1 MADPI
6 NPSASSRGP
15 MPDAFSLGKS
25 ASQAPQGAKPTAAAA
40 PQPPSSPF
48 VSGFRVQ
55 GKRLKGPVEISKK
68 LVELSFLEMS
78 TDKDSL
84 LVLNVESRDMQKNP
98 YLFSIVTM
106 SPSMLDVTYTCLPN
120 MSPKK
125 RRIEVLRHFLN
136 LLTICEDCYDLDIH
150 AIYQLLEGAVADM
163 NEYVSLDYNKLF
175 SLYDN
180 LKAEHSALQKKANEM
195 GEATGSLSKEN
206 YELKTK
212 NDELTLQLKKLET
225 YSDSVLSL
233 KIEEWLS
240 EHKGEINIAEFSKV
254 YNVPET
260 RVEQILNKLVTEGYI
275 ETKG

>member
-1 MADPI
+1 MADPM
-6 NPSASSRGP
+6 NSP
-15 MPDAFSLGKS
+15 
-25 ASQAPQGAKPTAAAA
+25 APPGAKPAQPGAKAASAPPAA
-40 PQPPSSPF
+40 STPF

-55 GKRLKGPVEISKK
+55 GRRLKGPEEISRK
-68 LVELSFLEMS
+68 LAELSFLEMS
-78 TDKDSL
+78 IDKDTL
-84 LVLNVESRDMQKNP
+84 FVLNVESRDIQKNP

-106 SPSMLDVTYTCLPN
+106 SPSMVEVTYTCLPN

-125 RRIEVLRHFLN
+125 RRIDVLRHLLN
-136 LLTICEDCYDLDIH
+136 LLTICEDCYEMDIH
-150 AIYQLLEGAVADM
+150 AIYQLLEGTVADM
-163 NEYVSLDYNKLF
+163 NEYVSLDYDRLF

-180 LKAEHSALQKKANEM
+180 LKTEHAALQKKVNEM
-195 GEATGSLSKEN
+195 SEATNTLSKEN

-212 NDELTLQLKKLET
+212 NDELSLQLKKLET

-240 EHKGEINIAEFSKV
+240 EHTGEINIAEFSKV